1 MAPSL
6 FPLGIFFLPAAC
18 EYRYTTCKKLQNKRL
33 VTAMDIAII
42 VEGKNDKSR
51 LRRVLDESVPI
62 FCTFG
67 TPGTVQLEKL
77 RKQIGDKD
85 VYIFTDNDSS
95 GKRIRGILRDLF
107 PDAEHIYTRRGYP
120 GVEHTPEDYLIEQ
133 LEKAGLESFI
143 QYPVKYEE
151 GK

>member
-1 MAPSL
+1 
-6 FPLGIFFLPAAC
+6 
-18 EYRYTTCKKLQNKRL
+18 
-33 VTAMDIAII
+33 MDIAII

-51 LRRVLDESVPI
+51 IRRVLDEAVPI

-67 TPGTVQLEKL
+67 TPGTLQLEKL
-77 RKQIGDKD
+77 RKQVGSKD
-85 VYIFTDNDSS
+85 VFIFTDNDSS

-133 LEKAGLESFI
+133 FEKAGLESYI

-151 GK
+151 GI